1 MDITRRVMID
11 IETTGKTPG
20 CNVLS
25 IGATTFLDV
34 ETPQEFYEKI
44 RWDPLNPDFSD
55 EKDTMAWWRNQKQE
69 VAHEAFSGT
78 SYYIDV
84 LQDFSNYIRMVRE
97 KYRDFLIYANGSAF
111 DFPTLEYAFRATGIV
126 IPWQYHERQCYST
139 LKKHFPR
146 VPKPRFNGNKHNA
159 LSDARNQADHCED
172 ILKFI
177 S

>member
-1 MDITRRVMID
+1 MDTTRRVMID
-11 IETTGKTPG
+11 IETTGRTPG

-25 IGATTFLDV
+25 IGATTFFDPN
-34 ETPQEFYEKI
+34 ENYPFYEKI

-78 SYYIDV
+78 SHYIDV
-84 LQDFSNYIRMVRE
+84 LQDLSSYIRMVRG
-97 KYRDFLIYANGSAF
+97 KYCDFLIYANGAAF
-111 DFPTLEYAFRATGIV
+111 DFPILEYAFRATGIK
-126 IPWQYHERQCYST
+126 IPWQYHEKQCYST

-146 VPKPRFNGNKHNA
+146 VPSPRFNGDKHNA
-159 LSDARNQADHCED
+159 LSDARNQAAHCEA

>member
-1 MDITRRVMID
+1 MDTTIRVMID

-126 IPWQYHERQCYST
+126 IPWQYNERQCYST

-159 LSDARNQADHCED
+159 LSDARNQADHCEA

>member
-159 LSDARNQADHCED
+159 LSDARNQADHCEA

>member
-1 MDITRRVMID
+1 MDTTRRVMID

-25 IGATTFLDV
+25 IGATTFFDPN
-34 ETPQEFYEKI
+34 ENYPFYEKI

-55 EKDTMAWWRNQKQE
+55 EKDTMAWWRNQIPE

-84 LQDFSNYIRMVRE
+84 LRDLSHYIQMVRG
-97 KYRDFLIYANGSAF
+97 KYRDFLIYANGAAF
-111 DFPTLEYAFRATGIV
+111 DFPTLEYAFKATGIA
-126 IPWQYHERQCYST
+126 IPWQYYERQCYST
-139 LKKHFPR
+139 LKQHFPR
-146 VPKPRFNGNKHNA
+146 ISKPFFQGDKHNA
-159 LSDARNQADHCED
+159 LSDARNQAAHCEA

>member
-11 IETTGKTPG
+11 IETTGITPG

-126 IPWQYHERQCYST
+126 IPWQYNERQCYST

-146 VPKPRFNGNKHNA
+146 VPKPRFNGDKHNA
-159 LSDARNQADHCED
+159 LSDARNQAAHCEA
-172 ILKFI
+172 ILKFM

>member
-1 MDITRRVMID
+1 MDTTRRVMID

-25 IGATTFLDV
+25 IGATTFFDPN
-34 ETPQEFYEKI
+34 ENYPFYEKI

-78 SYYIDV
+78 SHYIDV
-84 LQDFSNYIRMVRE
+84 LQDLSSYIRMVRG
-97 KYRDFLIYANGSAF
+97 KYRDFLIYANGAAF
-111 DFPTLEYAFRATGIV
+111 DFPILEYAFRATGIK
-126 IPWQYHERQCYST
+126 IPWQYYERQCYST

-146 VPKPRFNGNKHNA
+146 VPSPRFNGDKHNA
-159 LSDARNQADHCED
+159 LSDARNQAAHCEA

>member
-1 MDITRRVMID
+1 MDTTIRVMID
-11 IETTGKTPG
+11 IETTGRTPG

-97 KYRDFLIYANGSAF
+97 KYQDFLIYANGSAF

-126 IPWQYHERQCYST
+126 IPWQYNERQCYST
-139 LKKHFPR
+139 LRRHFPR
-146 VPKPRFNGNKHNA
+146 VPKPRFNGDKHNA
-159 LSDARNQADHCED
+159 LSDARNQAAHCEA
-172 ILKFI
+172 ILKFM

>member
-97 KYRDFLIYANGSAF
+97 KYQDFLIYANGSAF

-126 IPWQYHERQCYST
+126 IPWQYNERQCYST
-139 LKKHFPR
+139 LRRHFPR
-146 VPKPRFNGNKHNA
+146 VPKPRFNGDKHNA
-159 LSDARNQADHCED
+159 LSDARNQAAHCEA
-172 ILKFI
+172 ILKFM

>member
-1 MDITRRVMID
+1 MDTTIRVMID

-146 VPKPRFNGNKHNA
+146 VPKPRFNGDKHNA
-159 LSDARNQADHCED
+159 LSDARNQAAHCEA
-172 ILKFI
+172 ILKFM

>member
-25 IGATTFLDV
+25 IGATTFFDT
-34 ETPQEFYEKI
+34 EAPQGFYEKI
-44 RWDPLNPDFSD
+44 KWDPLNPDFSD
-55 EKDTMAWWRNQKQE
+55 ETDTMAWWRNQKQE

-84 LQDFSNYIRMVRE
+84 LRDLSHYIQMVRG
-97 KYRDFLIYANGSAF
+97 KYCDFLIYANGAAF
-111 DFPTLEYAFRATGIV
+111 DFPTLEYAFKATGIA
-126 IPWQYHERQCYST
+126 IPWQYYERQCYST
-139 LKKHFPR
+139 LKQHFPR
-146 VPKPRFNGNKHNA
+146 VPKPRFNGDKHNA
-159 LSDARNQADHCED
+159 LSDARNQAAHCEA
-172 ILKFI
+172 ILKFM